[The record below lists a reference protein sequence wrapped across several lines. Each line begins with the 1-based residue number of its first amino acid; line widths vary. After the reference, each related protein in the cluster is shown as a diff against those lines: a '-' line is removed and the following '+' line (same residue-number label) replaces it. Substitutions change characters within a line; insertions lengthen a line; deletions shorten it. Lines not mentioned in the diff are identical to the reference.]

1 MEKNFDFVIIGTGP
15 AGSTISKLLSEKKF
29 KIALIDRASDKNKG
43 KQSFIFNPYVNR
55 CPSYYTPAFSDQLGG
70 NSALWHKKIY
80 LITKDEIIKGKWPLK
95 FSELLNY
102 SKILAKKLNID
113 HRDLIHNNKKKDSLF
128 KYSKSIRSFSNVYN
142 YFDLKK
148 NNNIKTF
155 KNSSPIKLFYKNK
168 NKVTGIEIYN
178 CEENTKIKLN
188 ISKALIFCAGG
199 LGNSFLIKNLI
210 KGLEKKSGEYLCDHS
225 HIQIINLDT
234 NLAKNFKKYSKTF
247 IFSRQKST
255 KEKKREWNIFM
266 SLKKNFAGVQLTTNI
281 DPTLFLSRLYLKSSI
296 FSFLGPLYRFGKYII
311 NFTIFI
317 INILYKILYRI
328 LDKIGKPG
336 RYSFEFFFSQQK
348 NSFNNLNLNKKKDKF
363 GLNKIDINWSINKS
377 ELKNY
382 NEMINKFLN
391 GSRLLID
398 KKINLKNF
406 ENKVYVGLHPSC
418 SNSFGVGKKFFID
431 KNLKIKK
438 TSNLYVCGS
447 DVFPSNGFTN
457 PTWTIMTLGTRLSQ
471 HLKKK
476 FTN

>member
-1 MEKNFDFVIIGTGP
+1 M
-15 AGSTISKLLSEKKF
+15 SE
-29 KIALIDRASDKNKG
+29 
-43 KQSFIFNPYVNR
+43 
-55 CPSYYTPAFSDQLGG
+55 
-70 NSALWHKKIY
+70 
-80 LITKDEIIKGKWPLK
+80 
-95 FSELLNY
+95 
-102 SKILAKKLNID
+102 
-113 HRDLIHNNKKKDSLF
+113 
-128 KYSKSIRSFSNVYN
+128 
-142 YFDLKK
+142 
-148 NNNIKTF
+148 
-155 KNSSPIKLFYKNK
+155 
-168 NKVTGIEIYN
+168 
-178 CEENTKIKLN
+178 
-188 ISKALIFCAGG
+188 
-199 LGNSFLIKNLI
+199 
-210 KGLEKKSGEYLCDHS
+210 KSGEYLCDHS

-336 RYSFEFFFSQQK
+336 RYSFEFFFSKQK

-476 FTN
+476 FTI